1 MLHDKL
7 QLVDSFKNWAK
18 VRKFGA
24 GNVIIYQGEVPRSVH
39 MIMKGFVKVYAI
51 SAQGEE
57 QIVAFHV
64 PGEVF
69 PSSWIFNKS
78 PGAMFFYEALDDV
91 EVLNIQKEIFIQR
104 LQSETK
110 LQTLILDYFAG
121 NYASSLIR
129 IHALEQSRARD
140 KLLFTMFFLS
150 MRYSNGSQSKIVDI
164 PFPLT
169 HQNLASLVGL
179 TRETTAMEMNRL
191 KAEGI
196 INYRKQMYRINV
208 DKITP
213 LMGEDSFKN
222 ISVV

>member
-1 MLHDKL
+1 MLNEKT

-18 VRKFGA
+18 VRKFGP

-39 MIMKGFVKVYAI
+39 MIVKGFVKVYAI
-51 SAQGEE
+51 SPQGEE

-78 PGAMFFYEALDDV
+78 PGAMFFYEALNDV
-91 EVLNIQKEIFIQR
+91 ELLNIQKEIFTQR
-104 LQSETK
+104 LQAEPK
-110 LQTLILDYFAG
+110 LMSQMMDYFAG

-129 IHALEQSRARD
+129 IHALEQSRARE

-150 MRYSNGSQSKIVDI
+150 MRYSNGSHTRIVEI

-179 TRETTAMEMNRL
+179 TRETTAMEMNKL
-191 KAEGI
+191 KAEEI
-196 INYRKQMYRINV
+196 IDYRKQIYKINV
-208 DKITP
+208 DKLTA

-222 ISVV
+222 IAVE